1 MNKDTLATFYNSII
15 KILSGPLLLLAIPTF
30 LNQVEQGY
38 WYTFTSIA
46 ALAVFADLG
55 FATIVLQFS
64 AHEFA
69 FCKFQEDGAVVGEK
83 EHFWR
88 LTSFFHFTIGWLKKV
103 SIIVFPIIIL
113 GGYFFLNEKGSML
126 NWKMPWL
133 IYSCAS
139 TLFFMVSSIL
149 SFLEGCNSVAK
160 TQKIRMMMTA
170 VSVATMLLSLYFGF
184 GLYALAFAMVLSSCI
199 GIMATTLCFRKFVS
213 QMLTADFSY
222 LYDWKPEFYTL
233 IWRYAISWGS
243 GYFIFQLFTPLAFK
257 FHGPVFAGLIGIS
270 VAMWSAGF
278 NIANSW
284 LTAIIPRINML
295 VAERKWQELDE
306 LFNNRLKKALLTMVL
321 GICGYCT
328 IYLMLKDSFHFF
340 DRVLGLKSM
349 VLLGLCWLM
358 QTYINGLAVYLRS
371 HKKEPMM
378 LVSLFSA
385 FYVAITTYLCA
396 VFLPEDYL
404 FLGFFSSYLYGVPVT
419 YYIYK
424 KQRREH
430 IIGSC

>member
-1 MNKDTLATFYNSII
+1 MNKDTISTFYNSIV

-69 FCKFQEDGAVVGEK
+69 FCRFKEDGTVIGDK
-83 EHFWR
+83 EHFWK
-88 LTSFFHFTIGWLKKV
+88 LASFFHFTIGWLKKV
-103 SIIVFPIIIL
+103 SIIVFPVIVI
-113 GGYFFLNEKGSML
+113 GGYFFLNEKGDMV
-126 NWKMPWL
+126 NWKIPWM

-139 TLFFMVSSIL
+139 ALFFMVSSIL

-160 TQKIRMMMTA
+160 TQKIRMIMTA
-170 VSVATMLLSLYFGF
+170 VSVIIMLLSLYFGL
-184 GLYALAFAMVLSSCI
+184 GLYALASAMVLSSSV
-199 GIMATTLCFRKFVS
+199 GLLETLLCFHKFIR
-213 QMLTADFSY
+213 QMWTADFSS
-222 LYDWKPEFYTL
+222 LYDWKPEFYAL

-270 VAMWSAGF
+270 IAMWSAGF

-284 LTAIIPRINML
+284 LTAVIPRINML
-295 VAERKWQELDE
+295 VAERKWQELDV
-306 LFNNRLKKALLTMVL
+306 LFNNRFRKALLTMVL
-321 GICGYCT
+321 GICGYCCL
-328 IYLMLKDSFHFF
+328 YLLLKGSFRFF
-340 DRVLGLKSM
+340 DRVLGLQSM
-349 VLLGLCWLM
+349 GLLGLCWLM

-378 LVSLFSA
+378 PVSLFSA

-396 VFLPEDYL
+396 SFLLEDYL

-419 YYIYK
+419 YYLYN
-424 KQRREH
+424 KQIREH
-430 IIGSC
+430 SC

>member
-1 MNKDTLATFYNSII
+1 MNRDTLATFYNSII

-69 FCKFQEDGAVVGEK
+69 FCRFKKDGSVVGEK
-83 EHFWR
+83 EHFWK
-88 LTSFFHFTIGWLKKV
+88 LTSFFHFMIGWLKKV
-103 SIIVFPIIIL
+103 SIIVFPIIVI
-113 GGYFFLNEKGSML
+113 GGYFFLNEKGDMV
-126 NWKMPWL
+126 NWKLPWM

-139 TLFFMVSSIL
+139 ALFFMVSSIL

-160 TQKIRMMMTA
+160 TQKIRMLMTA
-170 VSVATMLLSLYFGF
+170 VSVVAMLLSLYFGF
-184 GLYALAFAMVLSSCI
+184 GLYALTLAMVLSSSI
-199 GIMATTLCFRKFVS
+199 GLLVTILCFHKFIS
-213 QMLTADFSY
+213 QMWTADFSS
-222 LYDWKPEFYTL
+222 LYDWKPEFYAL

-295 VAERKWQELDE
+295 VAECKWQELDE

-321 GICGYCT
+321 GICGYCI

>member
-1 MNKDTLATFYNSII
+1 MNKDTIATFYNSIV

-30 LNQVEQGY
+30 LNQVEQGS

-55 FATIVLQFS
+55 FTTIVLQFS

-69 FCKFQEDGAVVGEK
+69 FCRFKEDGTVEGNEM
-83 EHFWR
+83 HFWK
-88 LTSFFHFTIGWLKKV
+88 LVSFFKFTISWLKKV
-103 SIIVFPIIIL
+103 SIIVFPVIVI
-113 GGYFFLNEKGSML
+113 GGYLFLDEKGEIV
-126 NWKMPWL
+126 NWKLPWL

-139 TLFFMVSSIL
+139 AIFFLVSSIL
-149 SFLEGCNSVAK
+149 SFLEGCDSVAK
-160 TQKIRMMMTA
+160 TQKIRMGITA
-170 VSVATMLLSLYFGF
+170 VSVTTMLASLYLGL
-184 GLYALAFAMVLSSCI
+184 GLYALALAMLLSSCFGIVMIVLSFHGFI
-199 GIMATTLCFRKFVS
+199 GQLLRS
-213 QMLTADFSY
+213 EYESY
-222 LYDWKPEFYTL
+222 YNWKPEFYAL

-257 FHGPVFAGLIGIS
+257 YHGPVFAGLIGIS

-284 LTAIIPRINML
+284 LTAVIPKINML
-295 VAERKWQELDE
+295 VAEHKWQELDV
-306 LFNNRLKKALLTMVL
+306 LFNNRLRKALLTMIL
-321 GICGYCT
+321 GICGYCS
-328 IYLMLKDSFHFF
+328 IYLLLNDSVHFF

-378 LVSLFSA
+378 PVSLFSA

-396 VFLPEDYL
+396 SFLSVDYL

-419 YYIYK
+419 YWLYR
-424 KQRREH
+424 KQKIEH
-430 IIGSC
+430 KIVN